1 MDDGWMNEYVPVVL
15 NQSAMVELQP
25 QFRHFTTPSLEEN
38 AYLQVRAVNSS
49 AYPLLASEK
58 VAVFFDGSY
67 VCQTALK
74 MIYPGESFSVF
85 LGTDPG
91 VKVEHKL
98 VKMSTNEGKEGTFMT
113 KKQDSKQIFEYVT
126 RVHNTKVTD
135 KVDITVVEL
144 LPRSED
150 DKIAVQ
156 VIEPPESAFAASAP
170 VPAAEASGGE
180 AGSASGGGGGS
191 GSGGAKAALA
201 SGEGQLKPGM
211 VLRNKITNNV
221 VFAKQLAPQEKIE
234 IPFSY
239 SITWEHDKAVEIV

>member
-1 MDDGWMNEYVPVVL
+1 
-15 NQSAMVELQP
+15 
-25 QFRHFTTPSLEEN
+25 
-38 AYLQVRAVNSS
+38 
-49 AYPLLASEK
+49 
-58 VAVFFDGSY
+58 
-67 VCQTALK
+67 
-74 MIYPGESFSVF
+74 
-85 LGTDPG
+85 
-91 VKVEHKL
+91 
-98 VKMSTNEGKEGTFMT
+98 
-113 KKQDSKQIFEYVT
+113 
-126 RVHNTKVTD
+126 
-135 KVDITVVEL
+135 VEL

-191 GSGGAKAALA
+191 GNGGAKAALA